1 MNEDQ
6 WERFKEVWQSY
17 GVSFTHDDGTYKSAY
32 EVLKEMSQV
41 WKNLSDDK
49 KGEITHNAC
58 AFMNLEEEC
67 N

>member
-6 WERFKEVWQSY
+6 WKRFKEICESY

-41 WKNLSDDK
+41 WDNLSDDEK
-49 KGEITHNAC
+49 KEIT
-58 AFMNLEEEC
+58 
-67 N
+67 